1 MVLQCRLLIIFQY
14 QPIAIFFPSVIFY
27 AFSSFLLIYGGLGVG
42 VLYGVFGVR
51 ISVDGVMGQWCG
63 TFDFLGVG
71 ALYINIK
78 ELPWKNAL
86 PTNQLAVLLTE
97 C

>member
-1 MVLQCRLLIIFQY
+1 MGDFSQCYFLYFLFIF
-14 QPIAIFFPSVIFY
+14 AHLWWF
-27 AFSSFLLIYGGLGVG
+27 G

-71 ALYINIK
+71 ALYINMR

-86 PTNQLAVLLTE
+86 PTNQLAALLTE